1 MAKYIIEGETLQG
14 LANAL
19 RKVTGETRTY
29 TPTEMVDAVSTV
41 LEKGV
46 YILVDENGV
55 ELPAVFVDNETRF
68 TATANDIR
76 IGTTAVTEAG
86 VTEGTKEIPNY
97 RAEEGIEVVPPDT
110 QLDISKFSDMCEY
123 TVFQAIVCEYNTSIA
138 NSVLSKKVVIDDTVY
153 NVGST
158 TVLAKV
164 TVDSETQTIKLGVT
178 NDSDKNLLIRYM
190 IIKEDE

>member
-1 MAKYIIEGETLQG
+1 MAKYIIDSETLQG

-29 TPTEMVDAVSTV
+29 TPTEMIDAVSTV

-55 ELPAVFVDNETRF
+55 EIPAVFVDNETKF

-76 IGTTAVTEAG
+76 IGTTAVTESG
-86 VTEGTKEIPNY
+86 VTEGIKEIPNY
-97 RAEEGIEVVPPDT
+97 RAEEGIEFVPPGS
-110 QLDISKFSDMCEY
+110 QLIISKFSDMCEY
-123 TVFQAIVCEYNTSIA
+123 TAFQAIVCEYNTSIA

-153 NVGST
+153 NVDSST
-158 TVLAKV
+158 AMTKV
-164 TVDSETQTIKLGVT
+164 TVDSVNQTIDLGVP
-178 NDSDKNLLIRYM
+178 NDTAKTLLIRYM